1 MRRVTHSLR
10 CRLTGRSVGFE
21 GFTLLEVMIACF
33 VFFLVA
39 FALLQLTTRS
49 LVAAKSLR
57 KHIVDPGMVA
67 AELSITNRLEEG
79 SYSGDFGQIYPEYSW
94 QYRVEEIESNGLF
107 KVEFE
112 VIPLGRSD
120 EVPTRMSA
128 LFFRPG
134 SPPGA
139 RFGGMGK

>member
-1 MRRVTHSLR
+1 
-10 CRLTGRSVGFE
+10 
-21 GFTLLEVMIACF
+21 MIACF

-57 KHIVDPGMVA
+57 KRVVDPGMVA

-79 SYSGDFGQIYPEYSW
+79 TFSGDFGEIYPEYSW
-94 QYRVEEIESNGLF
+94 QYRVEEVESNGLF

-112 VIPLGRSD
+112 VVPRGGGN
-120 EVPTRMSA
+120 ETPTRMSA

-139 RFGGMGK
+139 RSGGLAR